1 MTAFSAA
8 AAFAFGAV
16 FGSFA
21 NVVIYRVPKGLSIV
35 RPPSACPSCGKPVA
49 WFDNLP
55 VVSYLILRGR
65 CRNCGEPISLR
76 YPAVELA
83 NAGLWAAVTI
93 RVGLHPQLAAYLVF
107 ATVLLILSAID
118 FQTRRLPNAVLG
130 PAAAIAVVLFSA
142 AAAISGEWGVLG
154 RAAIGSLAYA
164 LPLFLIAVAVPAGMG
179 MGDVKF
185 AAYLGFHL
193 GWLGL
198 GQVGVGAFAGFF
210 IGAVTGVALMAA
222 GRKGRK
228 DPVPFGPSMAAG
240 AMVAFFA
247 GGPIL
252 HAWLGLL
259 S

>member
-1 MTAFSAA
+1 MTWLWAA
-8 AAFAFGAV
+8 AAFVFGAV

-35 RPPSACPSCGKPVA
+35 RPPSACPSCGKPIA

-55 VVSYLILRGR
+55 VVSYLALRGR
-65 CRNCGEPISLR
+65 CRNCGERIGPR
-76 YPAVELA
+76 YLVVELA
-83 NAGLWAAVTI
+83 NAALWVAVTI
-93 RVGLHPQLAAYLVF
+93 RIGLHPQLAAFLAF
-107 ATVLLILSAID
+107 ATVLVILSAID
-118 FQTRRLPNAVLG
+118 LQTRRLPNAVLG

-142 AAAISGEWGVLG
+142 AAAVSGDWGALG

-164 LPLFLIAVAVPAGMG
+164 LPLFLIAVIVPAGMG

-185 AAYLGFHL
+185 AAYLGLHL

-198 GQVGVGAFAGFF
+198 GQVGVGAFAGFL
-210 IGAVTGVALMAA
+210 IGAVGGVVLIATGQ
-222 GRKGRK
+222 KGRK

-240 AMVAFFA
+240 ALAAFFV
-247 GGPIL
+247 GGPVVQ
-252 HAWLGLL
+252 AWLGLL